1 MRLQKSTGRLNLVSK
16 RREEERVTGE
26 TEIMNGWNEQIAMAI
41 AAGEGLLLL
50 ILFIWLG
57 LVASKLRK
65 LKVAHHKLIGDT
77 GVNNMEEVMNKMHER
92 LSSLN
97 HLQNEQGERLVQ
109 HEKRLSSLKGRISV
123 HRFNA
128 FSDSGSDLSF
138 SVAFVNEDQD
148 GVVITGIH
156 GREQTFLYAKPIDKG
171 QSAYMLTPEE
181 KTAINLA
188 MQKG

>member
-1 MRLQKSTGRLNLVSK
+1 MT
-16 RREEERVTGE
+16 
-26 TEIMNGWNEQIAMAI
+26 GWNDQIAMAI

-50 ILFIWLG
+50 IMFIWLS
-57 LVASKLRK
+57 VVTSKLRK
-65 LKVAHHKLIGDT
+65 LKVAHHKLMGDT
-77 GVNNMEEVMNKMHER
+77 GISNMEEVMHVLHER
-92 LSSLN
+92 LSSLDHN
-97 HLQNEQGERLVQ
+97 QNNQGERLAQ

-181 KTAINLA
+181 KIAINLA